1 MAKPNS
7 NFEINIEE
15 LELIETALNFRK
27 DDLAKTSSDA
37 DSSESNEARAIYE
50 LLGRL
55 HNQKTFYRPKNE
67 TYISG

>member
-1 MAKPNS
+1 MPSYNS
-7 NFEINIEE
+7 SFEINMEE
-15 LELIETALNFRK
+15 LVLIETALNFRK
-27 DDLAKTSSDA
+27 DDLAKTASDPGS
-37 DSSESNEARAIYE
+37 DQSNEARAIYE

>member
-1 MAKPNS
+1 MPKYNS
-7 NFEINIEE
+7 NFEIDIDE

-27 DDLAKTSSDA
+27 DDLAKASTEPDSDQ
-37 DSSESNEARAIYE
+37 SNEARAIYE

-67 TYISG
+67 PYISG

>member
-1 MAKPNS
+1 MPQYNT

-15 LELIETALNFRK
+15 LVLIETALNLRK
-27 DDLAKTSSDA
+27 DELAKATTEP
-37 DSSESNEARAIYE
+37 DSEQSNEARAIYE

-67 TYISG
+67 QYISG